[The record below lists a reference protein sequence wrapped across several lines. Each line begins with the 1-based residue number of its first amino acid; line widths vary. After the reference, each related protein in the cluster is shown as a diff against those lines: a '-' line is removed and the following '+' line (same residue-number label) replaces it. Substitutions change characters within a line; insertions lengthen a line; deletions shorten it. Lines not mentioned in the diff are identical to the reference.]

1 MSKIR
6 TMGAGA
12 ANMSYGANSML
23 VQIGDKL
30 QGLPPTTNKRAELI
44 PHIRRRADGD
54 KRDWIFCINQLAG
67 GVGRHAGEFAP
78 GADGVNKNDCQEG
91 PYESVP
97 SALFN
102 CDTWYQLAELQTWV
116 DTQLSSMFATMSQS
130 SISQN
135 DPTFYGY
142 LGLTLI
148 PAFLLNGSVDAG
160 ASFTSGKT
168 YTQTINNYAL
178 AIDALVDNSL
188 WLDHQIGSVP
198 NFDISPF
205 GTSVPSSTALNL
217 LSNGGLTNASNLLA
231 EITANLNDPANV
243 NVLNTLN
250 DLFNKTFTIPGYPGN
265 LRYAVYI
272 FPEPFVNGPVMSNL
286 VTWVQNAQSANDRGA
301 TKWVSYYVSNGG
313 SHNGLTE
320 AIATKYDVVNPNLR
334 MCKLTNVCDQDQ
346 VQLVGASNSAPGT
359 VSSNV
364 AATWPL
370 AGDITQSYLVQE

>member
-1 MSKIR
+1 
-6 TMGAGA
+6 MGAGA
-12 ANMSYGANSML
+12 ANTSYGANSML

-67 GVGRHAGEFAP
+67 GVGRHAGQFAH
-78 GADGVNKNDCQEG
+78 GADGVDKNNCQEG

-97 SALFN
+97 SSLFN

-116 DTQLSSMFATMSQS
+116 DTHLSSMFATMSQS

-148 PAFLLNGSVDAG
+148 PTFLLNGSVDSG
-160 ASFTSGKT
+160 ASVSTGST
-168 YTQTINNYAL
+168 PPTITTTINNYAL

-188 WLDHQIGSVP
+188 WLDHNISTVP
-198 NFDISPF
+198 NFDISQF
-205 GTSVPSSTALNL
+205 GSSVPSSTTLDL
-217 LSNGGLTNASNLLA
+217 LSNTGLTNAGNLLA
-231 EITANLNDPANV
+231 EITTNLNDPANA

-250 DLFNKTFTIPGYPGN
+250 DLFGKKFKIDGYPGN
-265 LRYAVYI
+265 LSYAVYI
-272 FPEPFVNGPVMSNL
+272 FPETFVGGSVMSNI
-286 VTWVQNAQSANDRGA
+286 VTWLSNAQTANDRGNA
-301 TKWVSYYVSNGG
+301 QWDNYYTSNGG
-313 SHNGLTE
+313 SHNGLTQ
-320 AIATKYDVVNPNLR
+320 AIAIKHDTANPTLE

-346 VQLVGASNSAPGT
+346 VQLVGASVTAPGT
-359 VSSNV
+359 VSTAGSY
-364 AATWPL
+364 PL
-370 AGDITQSYLVQE
+370 ASDITQDYLVQE